1 MVITT
6 NTHIEIFRQSDEG
19 EFFRVASGIDAFI
32 EPAGDT
38 IQTIFDE
45 VPGGQI
51 FIIFTDFM
59 EIEIADKIIDDSQ
72 NEYIIQGVKKFQS
85 FLGEHTEL
93 TVRKW
98 SEM

>member
-6 NTHIEIFRQSDEG
+6 NTQIDIFRQSDEG
-19 EFFRVASGIDAFI
+19 EFFRVASWIGAFI

-38 IQTIFDE
+38 IQAIFDE

-51 FIIFTDFM
+51 FTIFTDFM
-59 EIEIADKIIDDSQ
+59 AVEIGDKIIDDNQ
-72 NEYIIQGVKKFQS
+72 NEYIVQGVKKFQS